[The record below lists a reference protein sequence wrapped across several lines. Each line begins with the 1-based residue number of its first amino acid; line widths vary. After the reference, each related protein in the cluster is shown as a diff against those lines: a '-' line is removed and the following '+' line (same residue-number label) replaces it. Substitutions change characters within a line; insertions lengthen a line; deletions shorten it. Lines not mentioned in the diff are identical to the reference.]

1 MDLNLQGRWTGETIQ
16 VVGQLPVKMSD
27 FQIEP
32 PRFGPVVSIEDGL
45 NVDFNLVFER
55 S

>member
-1 MDLNLQGRWTGETIQ
+1 
-16 VVGQLPVKMSD
+16 MSD

-45 NVDFNLVFER
+45 TIDLNLVFER
-55 S
+55 A